1 MARWSSLVEALTL
14 SIRNWRLW
22 ALQFIGNAAIFAL
35 FLGWLRVP
43 DAHWWQL
50 LFQFV
55 LMVVVAVAAL
65 VLHGGT
71 LNYFQSAH
79 LDKAKTVPLPPA
91 FLKALKHILAIA
103 VCVLVFYFLRSL
115 VGRLDD
121 YEQSFPGY
129 LRSGFPAWLRRMISE
144 PALDNLY
151 SGFVSLLRWVV
162 LPGLLLPFAL
172 FSADRGFRGWIALRD
187 WSKIVR
193 SIAYWIALVAAAV
206 IGVYLVQLI
215 MDWKLNPNTS
225 TLRGEEAS
233 FVTRQLLAYVL
244 VLFAWFLACSMVG
257 RTSAVRI
264 GDGSRLP

>member
-1 MARWSSLVEALTL
+1 MARWNSLVEGLIL
-14 SIRNWRLW
+14 SVRNWRLW
-22 ALQFIGNAAIFAL
+22 LLQFIGNAAIFAV

-50 LFQFV
+50 LFQFLLMV
-55 LMVVVAVAAL
+55 LMAAAVL

-79 LDKAKTVPLPPA
+79 LDKTTPLPPA
-91 FLKALKHILAIA
+91 FLRALKHILAIA
-103 VCVLVFYFLRSL
+103 VCLLVFYFLRTL

-129 LRSGFPAWLRRMISE
+129 LRSGFPAWLRRMINE

-187 WSKIVR
+187 WSKTVG
-193 SIAYWIALVAAAV
+193 SITYWTALVAAAV

-215 MDWKLNPNTS
+215 MGWKLDPNTS

-233 FVTRQLLAYVL
+233 FVTRQLLAYLL
-244 VLFAWFLACSMVG
+244 VLFAWLLTCSMLG
-257 RTSAVRI
+257 RRRAVRQP
-264 GDGSRLP
+264 SA

>member
-1 MARWSSLVEALTL
+1 MARWSSMVEALTL
-14 SIRNWRLW
+14 SVRNWRLW
-22 ALQFIGNAAIFAL
+22 VLQFIGNAAIFAL
-35 FLGWLRVP
+35 FLSWLRVP

-50 LFQFV
+50 LFQFL

-79 LDKAKTVPLPPA
+79 LDKPKTPPLLPA
-91 FLKALKHILAIA
+91 FLRALKHLLAIA
-103 VCVLVFYFLRSL
+103 VCVLVFYFLRNL
-115 VGRLDD
+115 IDRLDN
-121 YEQSFPGY
+121 YELSFPGY

-172 FSADRGFRGWIALRD
+172 FSADSGFRGLIALRD
-187 WSKIVR
+187 WSKTVR

-206 IGVYLVQLI
+206 IGVYFVQSI
-215 MDWKLNPNTS
+215 MGWKLNPNTS
-225 TLRGEEAS
+225 TLPGEEAS
-233 FVTRQLLAYVL
+233 FVTRQLVAYL
-244 VLFAWFLACSMVG
+244 LGLFAWFLACSMLG
-257 RTSAVRI
+257 RTRAARS
-264 GDGSRLP
+264 GSV